1 MWKQSIEKPQEG
13 KKKRSRKGKGLDVR
27 EKSQYGM
34 GGDTESREKEN
45 HQHGGQE
52 NMHHSCKETC
62 TFPPCDGIKTWDLGK
77 CHDRALT

>member
-1 MWKQSIEKPQEG
+1 
-13 KKKRSRKGKGLDVR
+13 
-27 EKSQYGM
+27 M